1 MTSVREAQAH
11 AAAIY
16 EAAGKL
22 NQAIRLAFEDS
33 VETVLDTTVFTNQCG
48 STCIVLVKSTRINPN
63 NLEADYDSRDR

>member
-11 AAAIY
+11 VAAIQ

-33 VETVLDTTVFTNQCG
+33 VETVLDTTVFTNQTG
-48 STCIVLVKSTRINPN
+48 STCIVTVESTLINPN
-63 NLEADYDSRDR
+63 NLETVYDPRDR